1 MKRKLLYLT
10 TIVLFSAFLSIN
22 AQTTTWD
29 FGNSTS
35 TINSGTT
42 LTGAWPISAGIGS
55 SEIVKDQLGLYPI
68 ATNTNF
74 GAVTAGAA
82 SAGQFSD
89 GYVAPNRF
97 QANGAGYAGTTFVAL
112 PTQRYFYFTV
122 SGACTV
128 KVWFKG
134 GSTSSAPLARNVF
147 VTDGSASL
155 GSATSNSG
163 VATLL
168 TVTIPAAGK
177 YYIYG
182 DAANN
187 YYKIEVAGANVTTP
201 ALGINDFQADA
212 ASNVY
217 SNGKLVFVSNVKSDT
232 QVDVY
237 GISGVLVKSFKTGS
251 DTSFDLN
258 TGIYVVKS
266 KSAEGEKSEKVLV
279 N

>member
-1 MKRKLLYLT
+1 M
-10 TIVLFSAFLSIN
+10 FSAN

-35 TINSGTT
+35 TLNNGTPIAN
-42 LTGAWPISAGIGS
+42 AWPLSAGIGS
-55 SEIVKDQLGLYPI
+55 SEIVKDLLGLYPI
-68 ATNTNF
+68 SSNTNF
-74 GAVTAGAA
+74 GAVTSGAA

-89 GYVAPNRF
+89 GYLGSNRF
-97 QANGAGYAGTTFVAL
+97 QANGAGYAGSTFTAL
-112 PTQRYFYFTV
+112 PTQRYFYLNV

-147 VTDGSASL
+147 VTDGTNSL
-155 GSATSNSG
+155 GSAVSNSG
-163 VATLL
+163 VAAIA
-168 TVTIPAAGK
+168 TVALPAAGK

-187 YYKIEVAGANVTTP
+187 YYKIEVTGATVNTP

-212 ASNVY
+212 ASNVF
-217 SNGKLVFVSNVKSDT
+217 SNGQLVFVSNVKSDT
-232 QVDVY
+232 KVDVY
-237 GISGVLVKSFKTGS
+237 GISGVLVKSFTTGS

-266 KSAEGEKSEKVLV
+266 KSAEGEKSAKVLV

>member
-74 GAVTAGAA
+74 GAVTSGAA

-97 QANGAGYAGTTFVAL
+97 QMNGAGYAGTTPLTL
-112 PTQRYFYFTV
+112 PTQRYLYFTV
-122 SGACTV
+122 DGPCTV

-134 GSTSSAPLARNVF
+134 GNTSSTRTTYVS
-147 VTDGSASL
+147 DGTNFL
-155 GSATSNSG
+155 GSAASVNG
-163 VATLL
+163 VATI
-168 TVTIPAAGK
+168 VTAAVTTAGK

-187 YYKIEVAGANVTTP
+187 IYKVEVTNANITTP
-201 ALGINDFQADA
+201 ALGIHDFETEAV
-212 ASNVY
+212 SNVY
-217 SNGKLVFVSNVKSDT
+217 SSGKLVFVSNVKSDT

-251 DTSFDLN
+251 DTSFGLN
-258 TGIYVVKS
+258 TGVYVVKS
-266 KSAEGEKSEKVLV
+266 KSAEGEKSAKVLV